1 MKLRSL
7 LLPVLLAVGMSGCT
21 SLPAVNASPAHYQIA
36 PGATG
41 LELTTRDNLKLFGQ
55 WWKPKDEPKAVV
67 LLLHGMA
74 AHAGFYYPWT
84 NHLTGHGYA
93 VFAYDQRGWG
103 QSQGY
108 GRRGYLRSYEDY
120 VQDATLAYQEV
131 KREYPDLPVFLQGES
146 LGGAVAMQVDI
157 QGQHQF
163 QGLVLNAPGF
173 KPGLSF
179 LPGFLSDFGIWSG
192 ATLGKAWPNFPVVPM
207 GNKMLFNQIGKL
219 IIHDPAVKQRA
230 VDDPHFTHSAVSAAF
245 VTGLHAMS
253 KNIQGNLDKVKTP
266 FLIINGTRDTLVP
279 YQSGD
284 LLMVKA
290 GATDKT
296 RKLYE
301 GMSHCTLHDHDKE
314 KVWADILA
322 WMDARLP
329 KPVAMQP
336 TTDSIVKAVMTE
348 EAEPAL

>member
-1 MKLRSL
+1 MNLRSL
-7 LLPVLLAVGMSGCT
+7 LLPVLILVGLSGCT
-21 SLPAVNASPAHYQIA
+21 SLPAVNPVPAQYQVA
-36 PGATG
+36 PGASG
-41 LELTTRDNLKLFGQ
+41 MELTTQDNLKLFGQ
-55 WWKPKDEPKAVV
+55 WWKPEHDPKAVV

-84 NHLTGHGYA
+84 NHLTRHGYA
-93 VFAYDQRGWG
+93 VFGYDQRGWG

-108 GRRGYLRSYEDY
+108 GRRGYLRSYDEY
-120 VQDATLAYQEV
+120 VQDAALAYKEV
-131 KREYPDLPVFLQGES
+131 KRVYPDLPIFLQGES
-146 LGGAVAMQVDI
+146 LGGAVAMQLDI
-157 QGQHQF
+157 DNRHTF
-163 QGLVLNAPGF
+163 HGLVLNAPGF

-179 LPGFLSDFGIWSG
+179 LPGFVSDFGIWSG
-192 ATLGKAWPNFPVVPM
+192 AILGKAWPNFPVVPM

-219 IIHDPAVKQRA
+219 IIHDPDVKQRA
-230 VDDPHFTHSAVSAAF
+230 LDDPHFTHSAVSAAF

-253 KNIQGNLDKVKTP
+253 KNIQANLSKVTTP
-266 FLIINGTRDTLVP
+266 FIIINGTRDTLVP

-284 LLMVKA
+284 LLMARA

-301 GMSHCTLHDHDKE
+301 GMSHCTLHDREKE

-329 KPVAMQP
+329 VSAATPSAP
-336 TTDSIVKAVMTE
+336 DSIANAMMS
-348 EAEPAL
+348 AEMEPTP